1 MTSSS
6 SRSEALAPGGVAL
19 ACLAAGIAAVA
30 TGWTTA
36 GLALLGLAFIG
47 FHQAVMH
54 VVFDHPEM
62 WKNAKGGPP
71 PALMLDLFRWVY
83 VAFAAFFIAAASATS
98 CPASSCASG
107 AAARSRWSWPASTA

>member
-1 MTSSS
+1 MEPQLPPHVAAA
-6 SRSEALAPGGVAL
+6 RDAEQLRMLAVGHFVL
-19 ACLAAGIAAVA
+19 
-30 TGWTTA
+30 A